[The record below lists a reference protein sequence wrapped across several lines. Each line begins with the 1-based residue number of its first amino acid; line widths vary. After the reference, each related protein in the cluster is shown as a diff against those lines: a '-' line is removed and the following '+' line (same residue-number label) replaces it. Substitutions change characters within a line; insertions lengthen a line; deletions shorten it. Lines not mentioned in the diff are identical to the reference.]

1 MPFTFSSEYILP
13 AILGM
18 LALAIILTTLKIIFK
33 IRKKRKIK
41 RMIFRLALQ
50 APNMTPAEFFK
61 LRNQKLKE
69 TKTMSEF
76 EFAGVYVIY
85 NRSRNK
91 YYVGQATK
99 IFSRVN
105 NHFTGKGNGDV
116 YADYKYKNKF
126 MIQLFPLKNSGFS
139 SLNELERH
147 AIDVYKAYKKGYNKT
162 KGNKN

>member
-1 MPFTFSSEYILP
+1 MPFTFQADYILP
-13 AILGM
+13 AILGA
-18 LALAIILTTLKIIFK
+18 LALIIIISALKIIFK
-33 IRKKRKIK
+33 IRKRRKIK
-41 RMIFRLALQ
+41 RLIFKLALA

-61 LRNQKLKE
+61 MRNQKLKE

-76 EFAGVYVIY
+76 EFPGVYVIY
-85 NRSRNK
+85 NRTRNK

-99 IFSRVN
+99 IISRVN

-126 MIQLFPLKNSGFS
+126 IIQLFPLAGSGFS
-139 SLNELERH
+139 SLNSLERH

-162 KGNKN
+162 KGNKD